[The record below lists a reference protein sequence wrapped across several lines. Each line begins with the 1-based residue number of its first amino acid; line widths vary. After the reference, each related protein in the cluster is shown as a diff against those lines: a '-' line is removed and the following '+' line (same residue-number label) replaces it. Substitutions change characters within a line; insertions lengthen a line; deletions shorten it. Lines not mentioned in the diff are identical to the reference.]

1 MVVIPNSDRDD
12 MVRYIDLLCEAYK
25 EKAADSTVAYNL
37 YAGQVFSASRWWAGA
52 ILSFRYRE
60 DIRTDITKRYEIEDM
75 GWVVLMR

>member
-37 YAGQVFSASRWWAGA
+37 VRRAGLLRKSLVGRQPFS
-52 ILSFRYRE
+52 LSDIPE
-60 DIRTDITKRYEIEDM
+60 DVRTDITKRYEK
-75 GWVVLMR
+75 